1 MEFVSAANVRRWPHA
16 SNANVPRWER
26 VNFSNTLVADV
37 LPFPSP
43 PMINFRQISL
53 VALTSVAF
61 PALLLAQGGRG
72 GGEPPKNLQVL
83 PKDMPR
89 QQVTQ
94 IMNGFTAAL
103 GVRCEHCHA
112 LAVAPA
118 GGAVPAGGGGRGGP
132 PLDYSLDTKEEKKIA
147 REMLKMVADINGK
160 YLPLTGRTI
169 GDRNK
174 VSCETCHHG
183 VTKPRSLRNALAE
196 AVEAK
201 GADSATALYRDLRT
215 RFYGTAAYDF
225 SENSLNRAAN
235 ELAQAN
241 QRPAALALVK
251 LNLEFYEKSGP
262 TYNSLANL
270 LVQSGDTTGAIDA
283 LKKGLVAAPGNQQ
296 LTNMLTRLGGKPPAH

>member
-1 MEFVSAANVRRWPHA
+1 MTNLRRVS
-16 SNANVPRWER
+16 
-26 VNFSNTLVADV
+26 F
-37 LPFPSP
+37 
-43 PMINFRQISL
+43 
-53 VALTSVAF
+53 VALAALAVVSVVAP
-61 PALLLAQGGRG
+61 PALLSAQGGRG

-94 IMNGFTAAL
+94 IMNQFTAAL

-112 LAVAPA
+112 LAAAPAGGAAPVAPA
-118 GGAVPAGGGGRGGP
+118 GGPPGGGGAGGGGGRGGP

-147 REMLKMVADINGK
+147 REMIKMVADINSK

-169 GDRNK
+169 GERNR

-183 VTKPRSLRNALAE
+183 VTKPRTLRAALAE

-201 GADSATALYRDLRT
+201 GPDSATALYRDLRT
-215 RFYGTAAYDF
+215 RYYGAAAYDF
-225 SENSLNRAAN
+225 SENALNAAAN
-235 ELAQAN
+235 ELARNN

-262 TYNSLANL
+262 TYNNLANF
-270 LVQSGDTTGAIDA
+270 LVQGGDTTGAIDA
-283 LKKGLVAAPGNQQ
+283 LKKGLAAAPGNQQ
-296 LTNMLTRLGGKPPAH
+296 LTNMLTRLGGKPPSN